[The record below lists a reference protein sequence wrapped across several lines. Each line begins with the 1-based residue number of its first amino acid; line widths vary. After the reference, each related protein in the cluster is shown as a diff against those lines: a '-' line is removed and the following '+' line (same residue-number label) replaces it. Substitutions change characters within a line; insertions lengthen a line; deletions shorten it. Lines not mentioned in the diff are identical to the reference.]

1 MDAWLRMFDHA
12 WPERP
17 AEPAGR
23 QAAPRL
29 ELLKALPGE
38 PSTRPPLLFL
48 HGAFSGAWV
57 WAEHFLPF
65 FAGKGFDAYALS
77 FRGHGRSAG
86 RQDLS
91 RFSLNDFVDDVRETM
106 SALERPPVLIGHSM
120 GGMVAQRCLGRE
132 KLAGLVLMSS
142 VPPAG
147 GLGPNT
153 RLALRDP
160 ELLLEFLN
168 LASFAGRR
176 TAAPR
181 IRKMLL
187 SDDLPPHQM
196 DAYLARMQP
205 ESQRALSDLQVPS
218 VWAGAGLY
226 GVPTLVTGRAGDSL
240 IPRAVLSET
249 AWFHGAE
256 LQVLPGDAH
265 ATMLEGRWQE
275 SADVIADW
283 LERRFG

>member
-1 MDAWLRMFDHA
+1 MDAWLRMFDHSWA
-12 WPERP
+12 EKT
-17 AEPAGR
+17 AEPTGGP
-23 QAAPRL
+23 APLGL
-29 ELLKALPGE
+29 ELLKALPKAA
-38 PSTRPPLLFL
+38 STKPPLLFL

-57 WAEHFLPF
+57 WAEHFLPY
-65 FAGKGFDAYALS
+65 FAGRGFSAYALS
-77 FRGHGRSAG
+77 FRGHGRSPG
-86 RQDLS
+86 RHDLS
-91 RFSLNDFVDDVRETM
+91 RFSLNDFVDDARETI

-147 GLGPNT
+147 ALGPNT
-153 RLALRDP
+153 RLAMRDP
-160 ELLLEFLN
+160 ELWLEFLN

-176 TAAPR
+176 TSPPR

-187 SDDLPPHQM
+187 SDDLPLHQM

-205 ESQRALSDLQVPS
+205 ESERALSDLQVPS
-218 VWAGAGLY
+218 VWLGAGFY

-240 IPRAVLSET
+240 IPRSVLSET
-249 AWFHGAE
+249 AWFHSAE
-256 LQVLPGDAH
+256 LQILPGDAH
-265 ATMLEGRWQE
+265 ATMLERRWQE
-275 SADVIADW
+275 SAHVLCDW